1 MKPAEIDRFINK
13 DQNFSISWYPS
24 LKDYYQSYLQ
34 NRLNAID
41 EVTQANKGDEKA
53 VQEAAKEM

>member
-24 LKDYYQSYLQ
+24 LKDYHQGYLQ
-34 NRLNAID
+34 NRLND
-41 EVTQANKGDEKA
+41 LEEMTQANKGDDKA
-53 VQEAAKEM
+53 VQEAAK